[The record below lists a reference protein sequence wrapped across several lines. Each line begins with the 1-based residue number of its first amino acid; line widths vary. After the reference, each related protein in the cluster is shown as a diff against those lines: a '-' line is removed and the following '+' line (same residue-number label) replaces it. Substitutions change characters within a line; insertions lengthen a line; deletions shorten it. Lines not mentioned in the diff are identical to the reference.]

1 MSEFVFPPYTTPS
14 VAVAASSRRFPV
26 HRIYCVGRNY
36 ADHVRDIS
44 SDPPVF
50 FMKPADAVV
59 ENGTAVPYPSHTA
72 NCQHEIELVVAI
84 GREGRD
90 VHERRALE
98 HVFGYAAGIDLTRR
112 DLQRAAKQGGQ
123 PQDTAKAFD
132 YSAPIGA
139 IRPASLGHVSQ
150 GRIWLNVNGELR
162 QQSDVKQMLW
172 DVPYIIAELSTL
184 YELKPG
190 DLIFCGT
197 PAGVGSIKPGDLLE
211 GGIEGLEVLRI
222 TITGAKRSVPAG

>member
-1 MSEFVFPPYTTPS
+1 MRPQFALPPPEAPS
-14 VAVAASSRRFPV
+14 VAVAASRQRFPV
-26 HRIYCVGRNY
+26 HRIYCVSRNY
-36 ADHVRDIS
+36 ADQAREIS

-59 ENGTAVPYPSHTA
+59 ANGAAVPYPPRTV
-72 NCQHEIELVVAI
+72 NCQHEIELVIAI
-84 GREGRD
+84 ARECHD
-90 VHERRALE
+90 VPERRALE

-112 DLQRAAKQGGQ
+112 DLHRAARQWGQ

-132 YSAPIGA
+132 WSAPIGA
-139 IRPASLGHVSQ
+139 IRPAALGHVSQ
-150 GRIWLNVNGELR
+150 GRIWLSVNGELR
-162 QQSDVKQMLW
+162 QESDVRQMLW
-172 DVPYIIAELSTL
+172 DVPHIIAELSTF

-197 PAGVGSIKPGDLLE
+197 PAGVGPVKPGDQLE

-222 TITGAKRSVPAG
+222 TMAGTQRAG